1 MTEVRDCSMESDLK
15 RTARLEYLKLRQSKQ
30 SEKVEAVKT
39 CFRDNQQSIREQLL
53 RRRELQKG
61 EKQQTVPYISPAEQL
76 PSTRKSSVYCGFG
89 HGTQHTVLRTLYTV
103 QSLPQ
108 FFTWSPLQQ
117 NYMVED
123 ETVLHNIPYM
133 GEEVLD
139 QDGSFIEE
147 LIKNYEGRVHN
158 TPEHVFDE
166 AALTDDLLLQLVEA
180 LKKHKNSAKE
190 NAEIETKKDEEK
202 ETTEITEADCLPKDE
217 EKPPEET
224 GETHDEL
231 FDAIASLFPDKGLT
245 GAEVFRRYKNVL
257 DHKNGEL
264 PPECTPNI
272 DSPMAQSVS
281 REQSLHSFHM
291 LFCRRCYKYDCFM
304 HGWRTLP
311 TQIKRKSPV
320 DLQETNPCG
329 AECYTHVKNAHEGEE
344 DSKSSE
350 SVSTRRRSRTSSKD
364 SKGGKVN
371 SKGSGFPSPEKT
383 ATEGSTS
390 DPLLATTEWTGAEAS
405 LFRVLRPIYCNNYCS
420 IANLIRTKTCKE
432 VYLRALQE
440 SHEPLPTA
448 DDQDTPPRKKKR
460 KHRMWSLHCRKI
472 QLKKDSTSTHVYN
485 YIPCDHP
492 GQTCDQS
499 CICVATQNFCEKFC
513 QCSTDCQNRF
523 PGCRCKAQCNTKQ
536 CPCFLA
542 VRECDPDLCGT
553 CGADSFDVATN
564 ISCRNVGLQ
573 RGQRKHLLLAP
584 SDVAGWGI
592 YIKEPCKKNEF
603 IGEYCGE
610 IISQDEADR
619 RGKVYDKYMC
629 SFLFNLNNDFV
640 VDATRKGNKIRFANH
655 SISPNCYAKVM
666 MVNGDHRIGIFAKRD
681 IEAGEELFFDYRYS
695 ATDALKFVGIER
707 DVDFAL
713 R

>member
-1 MTEVRDCSMESDLK
+1 MELDLK
-15 RTARLEYLKLRQSKQ
+15 RVARLEYLKLRQSKQ
-30 SEKVEAVKT
+30 VEKVDAVKR
-39 CFRDNQQSIREQLL
+39 CFTGNQQHLKELL
-53 RRRELQKG
+53 LKRRETQRG
-61 EKQQTVPYISPAEQL
+61 EKQVVPCISPAEQL
-76 PSTRKSSVYCGFG
+76 PSTRKCSVYSGFG
-89 HGTQHTVLRTLYTV
+89 HSTQHTVLRTLYAV
-103 QSLPQ
+103 QPLPQ
-108 FFTWSPLQQ
+108 YFTWSPLQQ

-158 TPEHVFDE
+158 TPDHVFDE
-166 AALTDDLLLQLVEA
+166 AALTDDLLVQLVEV
-180 LKKHKNSAKE
+180 LKKQKE
-190 NAEIETKKDEEK
+190 STNQKTDSEPGKDKEKDSTEVFAESPPKREGKPTDETEK
-202 ETTEITEADCLPKDE
+202 H
-217 EKPPEET
+217 
-224 GETHDEL
+224 GEL
-231 FDAIASLFPDKGLT
+231 FDAIASLFPDKGLQ
-245 GAEVFRRYKNVL
+245 GVEVNRRYKNIL
-257 DHKNGEL
+257 ERKNGEL

-272 DSPMAQSVS
+272 DSPKAQSVS

-329 AECYTHVKNAHEGEE
+329 TDCYVHVKHLHEG
-344 DSKSSE
+344 DDPSKTSE
-350 SVSTRRRSRTSSKD
+350 SVSTRRRSRASKEAKNGKGNAKSSEI
-364 SKGGKVN
+364 
-371 SKGSGFPSPEKT
+371 PSPENST
-383 ATEGSTS
+383 AGGGSPENS
-390 DPLLATTEWTGAEAS
+390 IVSSEWSGAEAS

-420 IANLIRTKTCKE
+420 IANLIQSKSCKE

-448 DDQDTPPRKKKR
+448 DDQNTPPRKKKR

-492 GQTCDQS
+492 GQPCDQT

-542 VRECDPDLCGT
+542 VRECDPDLCQT
-553 CGADSFDVATN
+553 CGADNFDGTTC

-592 YIKEPCKKNEF
+592 YIKESCKKNEF

-681 IEAGEELFFDYRYS
+681 IEDGEELFFDYRYS

>member
-1 MTEVRDCSMESDLK
+1 MEVDLK
-15 RTARLEYLKLRQSKQ
+15 RVARLEYLKLRQSKQ
-30 SEKVEAVKT
+30 AEKIDAVKN
-39 CFRDNQQSIREQLL
+39 CFTANQQHLKELL
-53 RRRELQKG
+53 WKRKQMQRT
-61 EKQQTVPYISPAEQL
+61 EKQVVPFISPGEQL
-76 PSTRKSSVYCGFG
+76 PSTRKCSVYSGFG
-89 HGTQHTVLRTLYTV
+89 HGNQHTVLRTLYAV
-103 QSLPQ
+103 QALPQ
-108 FFTWSPLQQ
+108 YFTWSPLQQ

-166 AALTDDLLLQLVEA
+166 AALTDDLLVQLVGS
-180 LKKHKNSAKE
+180 LKKHKESINKKKE
-190 NAEIETKKDEEK
+190 SEATKEKKKEPSEEGSSKDE
-202 ETTEITEADCLPKDE
+202 A
-217 EKPPEET
+217 KPAEET
-224 GETHDEL
+224 EKHDEL
-231 FDAIASLFPDKGLT
+231 FDAIASLFPDKGLL

-257 DHKNGEL
+257 DRKNGEL

-272 DSPMAQSVS
+272 DSPRAQSVS

-320 DLQETNPCG
+320 DLQETSPCG
-329 AECYTHVKNAHEGEE
+329 TDCYMHIKHLHEGDGQE
-344 DSKSSE
+344 KSSE
-350 SVSTRRRSRTSSKD
+350 AISTRRRSRACSRDVRT
-364 SKGGKVN
+364 G
-371 SKGSGFPSPEKT
+371 KGSVKGSEFPSPDDSVAGGNSPEHLIV
-383 ATEGSTS
+383 SS
-390 DPLLATTEWTGAEAS
+390 EWTGAEAS

-420 IANLIRTKTCKE
+420 IANLINSKACKE

-448 DDQDTPPRKKKR
+448 DDQNTPPRKKKR

-492 GQTCDQS
+492 GQACDQS

-542 VRECDPDLCGT
+542 VRECDPDLCHT
-553 CGADSFDVATN
+553 CGADSFDEKTN
-564 ISCRNVGLQ
+564 ICCRNVGLQ

>member
-1 MTEVRDCSMESDLK
+1 MESDLK

-30 SEKVEAVKT
+30 SEKIEAVKT
-39 CFRDNQQSIREQLL
+39 CFRDNQQGIKEQLL
-53 RRRELQKG
+53 KRNQLQKG
-61 EKQQTVPYISPAEQL
+61 EKQQVVPEISPAEHL
-76 PSTRKSSVYCGFG
+76 PSTRKSSVYSGFG

-166 AALTDDLLLQLVEA
+166 AALTDDLLLQLVDA
-180 LKKHKNSAKE
+180 LKKHKKSAQE
-190 NAEIETKKDEEK
+190 NTESETKTDEEK
-202 ETTEITEADCLPKDE
+202 ETTEEADCLPKDE
-217 EKPPEET
+217 EKPPGET

-245 GAEVFRRYKNVL
+245 GAEVYRRYKNVL
-257 DHKNGEL
+257 DRKNGEL

-329 AECYTHVKNAHEGEE
+329 TECYMHVKSVHEGEE

-350 SVSTRRRSRTSSKD
+350 SVSTRRRSRVSSKD
-364 SKGGKVN
+364 NKGGKGN
-371 SKGSGFPSPEKT
+371 PKGSGFPSPEKT
-383 ATEGSTS
+383 ATEGSNT
-390 DPLLATTEWTGAEAS
+390 DHLLATTEWTGAEAS

-492 GQTCDQS
+492 GQPCDQS

-553 CGADSFDVATN
+553 CGADCFDGATN

-592 YIKEPCKKNEF
+592 YIKEPCKKNDF

-681 IEAGEELFFDYRYS
+681 IEVGEELFFDYRYS

>member
-1 MTEVRDCSMESDLK
+1 MENDLK
-15 RTARLEYLKLRQSKQ
+15 RVARLEYLKLRQLKQ
-30 SEKVEAVKT
+30 TEKSDAVKS
-39 CFRDNQQSIREQLL
+39 CFTANRQNLKELL
-53 RRRELQKG
+53 WKRKQIQG
-61 EKQQTVPYISPAEQL
+61 GDKQQVVPFISTAEQL
-76 PSTRKSSVYCGFG
+76 PSTRKCSVYSGFG

-103 QSLPQ
+103 QPLPQ
-108 FFTWSPLQQ
+108 FFMWSPLQQ

-158 TPEHVFDE
+158 TPDHVFDE
-166 AALTDDLLLQLVEA
+166 AALTDDLLVQLVEA
-180 LKKHKNSAKE
+180 LKKHRESANKNKESETAKE
-190 NAEIETKKDEEK
+190 KEKGTREVAENSSKDEAEA
-202 ETTEITEADCLPKDE
+202 TEATDKY
-217 EKPPEET
+217 
-224 GETHDEL
+224 DEL
-231 FDAIASLFPDKGLT
+231 FDAIASLFPDKGLL
-245 GAEVFRRYKNVL
+245 GAEVYRRYKNVL
-257 DHKNGEL
+257 DLKNGEL

-272 DSPMAQSVS
+272 DSPKAQSVS

-320 DLQETNPCG
+320 DLQETSPCG
-329 AECYTHVKNAHEGEE
+329 SDCYMHVKNSLEGDGEG
-344 DSKSSE
+344 KPSE
-350 SVSTRRRSRTSSKD
+350 AVSTRRRSRASSRDVKTG
-364 SKGGKVN
+364 KGGAK
-371 SKGSGFPSPEKT
+371 GFPSPDHV
-383 ATEGSTS
+383 AAGGSSPEHSLVTS
-390 DPLLATTEWTGAEAS
+390 EWTGAEAS

-420 IANLIRTKTCKE
+420 IANLIQSKTCKE

-492 GQTCDQS
+492 GQPCDQS

-542 VRECDPDLCGT
+542 VRECDPDLCQT
-553 CGADSFDVATN
+553 CGADNFDGKTC
-564 ISCRNVGLQ
+564 ICCRNVGLQ

>member
-1 MTEVRDCSMESDLK
+1 MESDLK
-15 RTARLEYLKLRQSKQ
+15 RIARLEYLKLRQCKQ
-30 SEKVEAVKT
+30 TEKTEAVKS
-39 CFRDNQQSIREQLL
+39 CFSTNQQNLKELL
-53 RRRELQKG
+53 WKRKQIQIS
-61 EKQQTVPYISPAEQL
+61 EKQQVVPFISPAEQL
-76 PSTRKSSVYCGFG
+76 PSSRKCSVYSGFG

-103 QSLPQ
+103 QALPQ

-158 TPEHVFDE
+158 TPDHVFDE
-166 AALTDDLLLQLVEA
+166 AALTDDLLVELVEA
-180 LKKHKNSAKE
+180 LKKHKESSKKNTKESETTKDTEKAASAEGSSSKD
-190 NAEIETKKDEEK
+190 ETKLAEGTEK
-202 ETTEITEADCLPKDE
+202 HE
-217 EKPPEET
+217 
-224 GETHDEL
+224 HDEL
-231 FDAIASLFPDKGLT
+231 FDAIASLFPDKGLL
-245 GAEVFRRYKNVL
+245 GSEVYRRYKNVL
-257 DHKNGEL
+257 DRKNGEL

-272 DSPMAQSVS
+272 DSPKAQSVS
-281 REQSLHSFHM
+281 REQTLHSFHM

-329 AECYTHVKNAHEGEE
+329 PDCYMHVKNLHEGDGDE
-344 DSKSSE
+344 KASE
-350 SVSTRRRSRTSSKD
+350 AVSTRRRSRASSRD
-364 SKGGKVN
+364 IKGKGV
-371 SKGSGFPSPEKT
+371 STKGSGFPSPDHST
-383 ATEGSTS
+383 AGGSS
-390 DPLLATTEWTGAEAS
+390 PEHSLVSSEWSGAEAS

-420 IANLIRTKTCKE
+420 IANLIHSKTCKE
-432 VYLRALQE
+432 VYLRACQE

-448 DDQDTPPRKKKR
+448 DDQNTPPRKKKR

-492 GQTCDQS
+492 GQPCDQS

-542 VRECDPDLCGT
+542 VRECDPDLCQT
-553 CGADSFDVATN
+553 CGSDNFDGKTS

-681 IEAGEELFFDYRYS
+681 VEAGEELFFDYRYS

>member
-1 MTEVRDCSMESDLK
+1 K
-15 RTARLEYLKLRQSKQ
+15 
-30 SEKVEAVKT
+30 
-39 CFRDNQQSIREQLL
+39 
-53 RRRELQKG
+53 
-61 EKQQTVPYISPAEQL
+61 
-76 PSTRKSSVYCGFG
+76 
-89 HGTQHTVLRTLYTV
+89 
-103 QSLPQ
+103 
-108 FFTWSPLQQ
+108 
-117 NYMVED
+117 VED

-158 TPEHVFDE
+158 TPDHVFDE
-166 AALTDDLLLQLVEA
+166 AALTDDLLVQLVEV
-180 LKKHKNSAKE
+180 LKKHKASS
-190 NAEIETKKDEEK
+190 DEEK
-202 ETTEITEADCLPKDE
+202 NFDSKTDKKDS
-217 EKPPEET
+217 
-224 GETHDEL
+224 GEGVLSIHALRNYIKNSKECFIRYPSTPILISFEGVYNAAHTVLYIQNSTDHFGTQL
-231 FDAIASLFPDKGLT
+231 FCAICC
-245 GAEVFRRYKNVL
+245 RYKNIL
-257 DHKNGEL
+257 DRKKGEL

-272 DSPMAQSVS
+272 DSPKAQSVS

-304 HGWRTLP
+304 HG
-311 TQIKRKSPV
+311 KHC
-320 DLQETNPCG
+320 DLW
-329 AECYTHVKNAHEGEE
+329 
-344 DSKSSE
+344 
-350 SVSTRRRSRTSSKD
+350 
-364 SKGGKVN
+364 
-371 SKGSGFPSPEKT
+371 
-383 ATEGSTS
+383 
-390 DPLLATTEWTGAEAS
+390 L
-405 LFRVLRPIYCNNYCS
+405 
-420 IANLIRTKTCKE
+420 
-432 VYLRALQE
+432 VYLRAFQE

-492 GQTCDQS
+492 GQPCDQS

-542 VRECDPDLCGT
+542 VRECDPDLCQT
-553 CGADSFDVATN
+553 CGADNFNGNTC
-564 ISCRNVGLQ
+564 ICCRNVGLQ

-592 YIKEPCKKNEF
+592 YIKEACKKNDF

-681 IEAGEELFFDYRYS
+681 IEDGEELFFDYRYS